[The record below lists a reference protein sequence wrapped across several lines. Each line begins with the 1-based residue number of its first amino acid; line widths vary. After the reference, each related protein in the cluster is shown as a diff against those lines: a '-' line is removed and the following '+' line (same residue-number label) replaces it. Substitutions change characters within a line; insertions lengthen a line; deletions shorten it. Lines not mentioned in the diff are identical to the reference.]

1 VTWLRRTG
9 AVAVA
14 ALALAAPGAAEELA
28 APQPWEAFFGTVTA
42 EAPAG
47 ATRARLY
54 VGDRLLVSRP
64 VAGRRARFRVS
75 LPPGRYDVRVR
86 FEQDGRPLRRDESR
100 AVWLLP
106 DSAHTAR
113 RVRSRDER
121 LSAQLGRLGRS
132 FPGYAGFW
140 VHDLTT
146 GRTAGWN
153 ADASFPAAS
162 TVKLGVLVAA
172 LDRFGPRPER
182 SAAWPDIRD
191 LAIWSSNLASN
202 RLLVR
207 LGGSEAGGVAI
218 VNQTLRR
225 LGATSSTFTGNY
237 RLGTSVAS
245 DTPRP
250 LPILTYRRT
259 TARDLGR
266 ILLELHA
273 AALGNGLALRRTG
286 LTLHEARVALGL
298 LLSSDPR
305 GDNRGLLRPSSGR
318 AVPMAQ
324 KHGWTTYLRHTAAIV
339 YGPHGPVIVVVLTY
353 RPELALSAALALGA
367 GVVRLVGASR

>member
-1 VTWLRRTG
+1 M
-9 AVAVA
+9 VAVA
-14 ALALAAPGAAEELA
+14 ALALAGPGGAEELVT
-28 APQPWEAFFGTVTA
+28 PRPWEAFFGAVTA
-42 EAPAG
+42 EAPEG
-47 ATRARLY
+47 ADRARLY
-54 VGDRLLVSRP
+54 AGDRLLVSGP

-75 LPPGRYDVRVR
+75 LAPGRYDLRVR
-86 FEQDGRPLRRDESR
+86 FERDGGPLRRVESR

-106 DSAHTAR
+106 FSARTAR
-113 RVRSRDER
+113 RQRSRDAR
-121 LSAQLGRLGRS
+121 LSAELGRLGRA

-191 LAIWSSNLASN
+191 VAMWSSNLASN

-207 LGGSEAGGVAI
+207 LGGSEAAGAAI
-218 VNQTLRR
+218 VQRTLHR

-237 RLGTSVAS
+237 RLGTSVAA

-273 AALGNGLALRRTG
+273 AALGNGLSFRRTG
-286 LTLHEARVALGL
+286 LNRHEARVALGL
-298 LLSSDPR
+298 LLSSDP
-305 GDNRGLLRPSSGR
+305 GGNNLGLLRPSLGR
-318 AVPMAQ
+318 AIPMAQ
-324 KHGWTTYLRHTAAIV
+324 KQGWTTYLRHTAAIV
-339 YGPHGPVIVVVLTY
+339 YRPRGPVIVVVLTY
-353 RPELALSAALALGA
+353 RPELALSEARALGA
-367 GVVRLVGASR
+367 GVARLVS